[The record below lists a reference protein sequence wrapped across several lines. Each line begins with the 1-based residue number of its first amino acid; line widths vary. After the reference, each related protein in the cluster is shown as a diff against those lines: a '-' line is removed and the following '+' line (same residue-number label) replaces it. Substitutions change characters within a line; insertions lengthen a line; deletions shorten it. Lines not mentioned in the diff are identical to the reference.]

1 MSLNGPWTVS
11 FQPDRGVTGNI
22 TFNKLISWSD
32 YSNQGVKYFSGTATY
47 TKTVR
52 AQNNWFKPGTHFLLD
67 LGDVKELAE
76 VAING
81 KSLGIVWK
89 APYRIDVTE
98 ALRHG
103 DKKLSRSVTNLWVNR
118 LIGDQQPSSTK
129 IHIHHFPAVPP

>member
-1 MSLNGPWTVS
+1 M
-11 FQPDRGVTGNI
+11 
-22 TFNKLISWSD
+22 ISWSD
-32 YSNQGVKYFSGTATY
+32 YSNQGVKYLSGTATY

-52 AQNNWFKPGTHFLLD
+52 AQNNWFKLGTHFLLD

-81 KSLGIVWK
+81 KSLGIIWK

-103 DKKLSRSVTNLWVNR
+103 DNKL
-118 LIGDQQPSSTK
+118 
-129 IHIHHFPAVPP
+129 